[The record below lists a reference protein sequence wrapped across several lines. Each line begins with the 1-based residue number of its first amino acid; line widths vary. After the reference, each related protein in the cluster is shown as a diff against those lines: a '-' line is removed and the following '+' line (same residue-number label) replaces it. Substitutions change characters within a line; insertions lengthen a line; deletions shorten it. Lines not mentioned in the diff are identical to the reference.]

1 MRRLR
6 RTPKAKNE
14 KITISLTPTEVGQI
28 DYLVERGLYTNR
40 SDFIRLAIRKQ
51 SESHSS
57 DINKFLEPDMPET
70 QHLRYFGGL
79 GILRLTKPYVENL
92 ITFGAKVHISV
103 VGALTV
109 DKTITHDE
117 LAQVLGGCKVHGK
130 VFAEEDIKT
139 LLREIH

>member
-1 MRRLR
+1 MRSLR
-6 RTPKAKNE
+6 RVPKVKNE

-51 SESHSS
+51 SESYSG
-57 DINKFLEPDMPET
+57 DISKFLAPETPET

-79 GILRLTKPYVENL
+79 GIFKLTKLYVDNL
-92 ITFGAKVHISV
+92 LTFGAKVHINI

-109 DKTITHDE
+109 DKQITRDE
-117 LAQVLGGCKVHGK
+117 LAQVLGSCKVHGK
-130 VFAEEDIKT
+130 VFAEEEIKA
-139 LLREIH
+139 LLRE